1 MVRFLLTL
9 QLTSCVTPGKL
20 LNLSG
25 FNQQQSVL
33 ENWIFFL
40 DPTFFFLLW
49 AEWTGACV
57 HPWEGS

>member
-9 QLTSCVTPGKL
+9 QLTSCVTPEKL

-25 FNQQQSVL
+25 FSQQQSVL

-40 DPTFFFLLW
+40 DPTFFFLQW

-57 HPWEGS
+57 HPWEES